1 MWGLVFEVPPLVG
14 VGAVEVVLATA
25 ARRSPH
31 LRGRHRT
38 RHRDSH
44 RGIRQVQSSSG
55 YRRGPARPRI
65 EVAPHERQHPRQHTE
80 PRILTESAIMVIF
93 DNPATVPAPAGQ
105 YSHLARAELADK
117 TILQLSGQAAIDADG
132 SIVGGNDMAA
142 QAEYIMDNITAIL
155 AAHGATL
162 ADVVNIRAYLT
173 DMSQLPEY
181 GKVRAARFTGT
192 PPTVTTVEVSR
203 LFVPGALLE
212 VEVLALTDAVAA

>member
-1 MWGLVFEVPPLVG
+1 
-14 VGAVEVVLATA
+14 
-25 ARRSPH
+25 
-31 LRGRHRT
+31 
-38 RHRDSH
+38 
-44 RGIRQVQSSSG
+44 
-55 YRRGPARPRI
+55 
-65 EVAPHERQHPRQHTE
+65 
-80 PRILTESAIMVIF
+80 MVSF
-93 DNPATVPAPAGQ
+93 DNPATVPAPVGQ
-105 YSHLARAELADK
+105 YSHVARAELGDK

-132 SIVGGNDMAA
+132 KIVGGNDMGA

-212 VEVLALTDAVAA
+212 VEVLAIA